1 MGRDGLTEL
10 IFRGRGMPNAIE
22 TMLERFCFKYVVFFA
37 KNSRGFYYC
46 KSSEKMGSFLM
57 KTNPG

>member
-1 MGRDGLTEL
+1 
-10 IFRGRGMPNAIE
+10 MPNAIE